1 MRSLWKGSI
10 SFGLINIPVSLYTA
24 TQEKELKF
32 TLLHKKDLSQIRYAR
47 MCKKEEKEVPYED
60 IVKAYEENGQYIV
73 ISDEDFEKAAPEKTR
88 TIEIL
93 TFIDENE
100 IDSIYFERPYY
111 LKAEKQGVKA
121 YTLLLQA
128 LKKSGKV
135 AIAKYVFKNHEHI
148 GAIIPYEDVLVLDQ
162 MRFHD
167 QIIEASK
174 VESPSAKVEHRE
186 IEMAIALI
194 EQLTGKF
201 KPESYHDTYVKEL
214 EQIIKKKGK
223 GVKITPKGKE
233 PKPSK
238 VYDIMTLLKAS
249 IEQKSKPSKTKEKA
263 APKRK
268 AKAK

>member
-1 MRSLWKGSI
+1 MRTLWKGAI

-47 MCKKEEKEVPYED
+47 MCKKEEREVPYQD
-60 IVKAYEENGQYIV
+60 IVKAYEENGKFIV
-73 ISDEDFEKAAPEKTR
+73 ISDEDFEKATPEKTR

-93 TFIDENE
+93 TFTDKNE

-111 LKAEKQGVKA
+111 LKAEKQGIKA
-121 YTLLLQA
+121 YTLLLEA

-148 GAIIPYEDVLVLDQ
+148 GAIIPYEDVLVLNQ

-167 QIIEASK
+167 QIISSSKIESSSVK
-174 VESPSAKVEHRE
+174 VENKE
-186 IEMAIALI
+186 IEMAVNLI
-194 EQLTGKF
+194 KQLTGKF
-201 KPESYHDTYVKEL
+201 KPEAYHDTYVQEL
-214 EQIIKKKGK
+214 EEIIKKKGK

-233 PKPSK
+233 PKASK
-238 VYDIMTLLKAS
+238 VTDIMSLLKAS
-249 IEQKSKPSKTKEKA
+249 IEKKSKPSKTKEKA
-263 APKRK
+263 LPKRK